1 MQTEQ
6 NYKYHRLSFRS
17 WDNIEGPEGW
27 AVKDRKT
34 GKVIFKGGGFDGS
47 VDMLPVV
54 REFLSNERVEAMLCA
69 EIDRYFGAV
78 VDVKGTPYKERNSE

>member
-6 NYKYHRLSFRS
+6 THKYHRLSFRS

-34 GKVIFKGGGFDGS
+34 GKTIFKGGGRDGS
-47 VDMLPVV
+47 SEMLTVIKA
-54 REFLSNERVEAMLCA
+54 FLQNERAEAMLCA
-69 EIDRYFGAV
+69 EIDRVFG
-78 VDVKGTPYKERNSE
+78 ESQ